1 MYYSISFPSWWM
13 LTMYLTNNMA
23 VYLLVPFSL
32 HMYRDD
38 FNFATI
44 LVELIL
50 QSEIPES
57 KYKRFLNFN

>member
-1 MYYSISFPSWWM
+1 
-13 LTMYLTNNMA
+13 MYLTNNMA

-32 HMYRDD
+32 HMYRDE